1 LPVFLQIGLY
11 LLSFLAIWAGAG
23 LIIRS
28 VDSYSSRLK
37 LSSFA
42 VSFFVLGLLTSIPE
56 LSVGVTAIA
65 DRDPEIFV
73 GTLLGGVIVIFLFI
87 IPLLAILG
95 GGIKMQK
102 HLDNNTTIFALFVI
116 TVPAFFIADN
126 RISNLD
132 GVIMILLYFIL
143 IYMIQKKKGV
153 IEALEETIHKPRLD
167 YFMLSLKV
175 LIGIAIVYF
184 ASHYIVDQTV
194 YFSKLFNISPFY
206 ISLLGLSIGT
216 NLPELSLAVRSM
228 ISGKKDIALG
238 DYIGSAAANTFLLG
252 ILSIMNPTDVYING
266 NFMIT
271 FFFIIFGVLGFYLFA
286 RSKNEISPK
295 EGFILLSIYL
305 LFISIELYKLYS

>member
-1 LPVFLQIGLY
+1 MVFLQIGLY